1 MAILKSKIN
10 PKSSSFLK
18 NKEEME
24 KLVAE
29 LEKQLEKTREQGG
42 EKHKQRAK
50 ESGKFL
56 ARERIELLLDQ
67 DSFFLELLTLAG
79 LEEKGGFGVGGT
91 VVTGIG
97 LVEGK
102 LTLINANIGT
112 LKGGAFDYSTLKK
125 TLRINE
131 IAYENSLPVITIV
144 ESGGANLTDQD
155 KVFNYGGIMFRELT
169 RRSKAGLTSIAIVT
183 GSATAGGAYVP
194 GMSDYAIAVKQQ
206 AKIFLAGPPLVKMAT
221 REETDEESL
230 GGAEMHSK
238 ISGVSDYLAEDELDA
253 IQYAR
258 QLMKYVKPADSIAPA
273 IADFKEPR
281 YASEEILGVVSA
293 DVKVPYD
300 CRELIA
306 RIIDDSDFTEFKPD
320 FGTTLVTGW
329 ATIGGYKTGIIA
341 NNGVIFSDSANK
353 GAHFIQLCN
362 QNNVP
367 ILFLQ
372 NITGFMVGK
381 KYEEEG
387 IIKHGAKLINAVSNS
402 ETPTITVIVGASY
415 GAGNYAM
422 NGLAYQPNLLF
433 SYPNSK
439 IAVMGGEQLA
449 GVMEIVQR
457 EAAAK
462 SGAAV
467 DEDQLNAMKFMIMS
481 EAEKK
486 SSPWYATGQ
495 TWDDG
500 IIHPAET
507 RNYLKIAM
515 CVIHNKKF
523 EASGKFGIFRM

>member
-1 MAILKSKIN
+1 
-10 PKSSSFLK
+10 
-18 NKEEME
+18 
-24 KLVAE
+24 
-29 LEKQLEKTREQGG
+29 
-42 EKHKQRAK
+42 
-50 ESGKFL
+50 
-56 ARERIELLLDQ
+56 
-67 DSFFLELLTLAG
+67 
-79 LEEKGGFGVGGT
+79 
-91 VVTGIG
+91 
-97 LVEGK
+97 
-102 LTLINANIGT
+102 
-112 LKGGAFDYSTLKK
+112 
-125 TLRINE
+125 
-131 IAYENSLPVITIV
+131 
-144 ESGGANLTDQD
+144 
-155 KVFNYGGIMFRELT
+155 
-169 RRSKAGLTSIAIVT
+169 
-183 GSATAGGAYVP
+183 
-194 GMSDYAIAVKQQ
+194 
-206 AKIFLAGPPLVKMAT
+206 
-221 REETDEESL
+221 
-230 GGAEMHSK
+230 
-238 ISGVSDYLAEDELDA
+238 ISGV
-253 IQYAR
+253 
-258 QLMKYVKPADSIAPA
+258 
-273 IADFKEPR
+273 
-281 YASEEILGVVSA
+281 VSP
-293 DVKVPYD
+293 DIKVPYD

-320 FGTTLVTGW
+320 YGTTLVTGW

-402 ETPTITVIVGASY
+402 ETPTVTLIVGASY

-433 SYPNSK
+433 AYPNSK

-462 SGAAV
+462 SGVAV
-467 DEDQLNAMKFMIMS
+467 DEDQLNVMKFMITS

-486 SSPWYATGQ
+486 SSPWFATGQ

-500 IIHPAET
+500 IINPAET

-515 CVIHNKKF
+515 CIIHNKRFK
-523 EASGKFGIFRM
+523 ASGKFGVFRM